1 MAGELR
7 QYIPIKVV
15 GSWATPTNLGV
26 IDILDGVIDG
36 EFVTET
42 SDNPRW
48 VREHDRQ
55 GNATRVRNNNRGGS
69 FSVTISASS
78 PTNTRLSLAVQED
91 DVSEACVGPLVLKDL
106 NGNTVLEADGAFL
119 ADMATVTFGA
129 ERGSRVWIF
138 ECAAKR
144 SFVGGHDKA

>member
-7 QYIPIKVV
+7 QYNPTKVV

-26 IDILDGVIDG
+26 IDILDGAIDG
-36 EFVTET
+36 EFLGET

-48 VREHDRQ
+48 TREHDRH

-69 FSVTISASS
+69 FAVTISASS
-78 PTNTRLSLAVQED
+78 PTNTRLSLAVEED
-91 DVSEACVGPLVLKDL
+91 DISESVVGPLVLKDL
-106 NGNTVLEADGAFL
+106 NGNTVIEADGAFI
-119 ADMATVTFGA
+119 ADMATVSFGA

-144 SFVGGHDKA
+144 TFVGGHNKA